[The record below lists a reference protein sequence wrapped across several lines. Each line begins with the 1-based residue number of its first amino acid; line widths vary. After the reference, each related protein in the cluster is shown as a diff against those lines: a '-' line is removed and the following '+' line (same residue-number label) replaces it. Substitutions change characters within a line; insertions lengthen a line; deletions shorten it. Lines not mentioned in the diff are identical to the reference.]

1 MLTSTAIRF
10 SRTQLLATSTPFST
24 SAATKAFSLCEL
36 FGTSLR
42 LSSTS
47 SSSSLRAPHHHKLV
61 VSDHPSWLQSNH
73 KILATQ
79 KDSLLENGKR
89 YHSSKS
95 SGRAD
100 EEPTPAAPA
109 LTGNQQHETWVEFQ
123 KSISVSGFETGQ
135 TTKVTTRT
143 KKRGGKIDRK
153 RREREE
159 ELEAALKGKTFDI
172 TTLKGGEFPPLR
184 YSDEETARLL
194 EEAYANMP
202 VRTGKRG
209 TLHLKREKRR
219 WWIKRMYD
227 AKKKHERMAE
237 HERRMAKR
245 HNISK
250 WCYEIKT
257 GAEEVRE
264 KERLYQM
271 DVLER
276 WAEMN
281 GYVKGEDGLIEQNE

>member
-1 MLTSTAIRF
+1 MTS
-10 SRTQLLATSTPFST
+10 
-24 SAATKAFSLCEL
+24 
-36 FGTSLR
+36 
-42 LSSTS
+42 
-47 SSSSLRAPHHHKLV
+47 
-61 VSDHPSWLQSNH
+61 
-73 KILATQ
+73 
-79 KDSLLENGKR
+79 
-89 YHSSKS
+89 
-95 SGRAD
+95 
-100 EEPTPAAPA
+100 
-109 LTGNQQHETWVEFQ
+109 
-123 KSISVSGFETGQ
+123 
-135 TTKVTTRT
+135 RT

-159 ELEAALKGKTFDI
+159 EFEAALKGNTFDI

-202 VRTGKRG
+202 NRTGKRG
-209 TLHLKREKRR
+209 TLHLRREKRR

-245 HNISK
+245 HAISK

-264 KERLYQM
+264 KERLYQ
-271 DVLER
+271 VGILER
-276 WAEMN
+276 WADIN
-281 GYVKGEDGLIEQNE
+281 GYVKGDEGLIEQKE

>member
-1 MLTSTAIRF
+1 LLNTKKP
-10 SRTQLLATSTPFST
+10 LLATQRSLNCGNQ
-24 SAATKAFSLCEL
+24 TKL
-36 FGTSLR
+36 F
-42 LSSTS
+42 
-47 SSSSLRAPHHHKLV
+47 
-61 VSDHPSWLQSNH
+61 
-73 KILATQ
+73 
-79 KDSLLENGKR
+79 
-89 YHSSKS
+89 SSKS
-95 SGRAD
+95 SRDQALAA
-100 EEPTPAAPA
+100 PTPS
-109 LTGNQQHETWVEFQ
+109 GNQQHETWVEFQ

-159 ELEAALKGKTFDI
+159 ELEVALKGKAFDI

-194 EEAYANMP
+194 EEAYTNIPPRA
-202 VRTGKRG
+202 GKRG
-209 TLHLKREKRR
+209 TRHMKREKRR

-227 AKKKHERMAE
+227 LRKKKEKMAE

-250 WCYEIKT
+250 WVYEIKT

-264 KERLYQM
+264 KDETYQRGI
-271 DVLER
+271 LER
-276 WAEMN
+276 WAIMN
-281 GYVKGEDGLIEQNE
+281 GYAKGENKGLIEQNE